1 MRAALLRHRI
11 VIQEM
16 SQVSDSMGSFT
27 TTWNDV
33 VTTWAAIWPVS
44 AKEHIT
50 AAKTEMETTHKIRI
64 RYYTGLDSA
73 MRINFGDRYFKI
85 QSIINPDERNRT
97 LDMLVIEEL

>member
-11 VIQEM
+11 TFQEL
-16 SQVSDSMGSFT
+16 SQVSDDMGSFT
-27 TTWNDV
+27 DTWVDV
-33 VTTWAAIWPVS
+33 VTMWGAVWAIS

-50 AAKTEMETTHKIRI
+50 AAKIEMETTHRIRI
-64 RYYTGLDSA
+64 RYYAGLDSA
-73 MRINFGDRYFKI
+73 MRIRFGTRYFKI